1 MILKNVK
8 REPGHFLLK
17 RLGKKRLR
25 PGGVDATDW
34 LVSKIDFSRS
44 PKILEVACNEA
55 DNIMD
60 FAKKYKNKNVG
71 VDLNEKAI
79 ASAKANIARKKLSQ
93 YVDVMVADATKLPFK
108 DESFDVVINEAMLT
122 MLSDNQKRMALKEYY
137 RVLKKGG
144 LLLTHD
150 VMLEKEDAYLVK
162 ELQRVIYNPAV
173 PHTKNDWLNF
183 YKQTGFE
190 KSECIFGKL
199 TLLSRSGMIRDEG
212 FFGMVKILTNGI
224 LDANRGQL
232 FEMIKFFRKNKS
244 KMNFIAIA
252 SVK

>member
-1 MILKNVK
+1 
-8 REPGHFLLK
+8 
-17 RLGKKRLR
+17 
-25 PGGVDATDW
+25 
-34 LVSKIDFSRS
+34 
-44 PKILEVACNEA
+44 
-55 DNIMD
+55 
-60 FAKKYKNKNVG
+60 
-71 VDLNEKAI
+71 
-79 ASAKANIARKKLSQ
+79 
-93 YVDVMVADATKLPFK
+93 
-108 DESFDVVINEAMLT
+108 
-122 MLSDNQKRMALKEYY
+122 
-137 RVLKKGG
+137 
-144 LLLTHD
+144 
-150 VMLEKEDAYLVK
+150 MLEKEDADLVK

-190 KSECIFGKL
+190 KSECIFGKM